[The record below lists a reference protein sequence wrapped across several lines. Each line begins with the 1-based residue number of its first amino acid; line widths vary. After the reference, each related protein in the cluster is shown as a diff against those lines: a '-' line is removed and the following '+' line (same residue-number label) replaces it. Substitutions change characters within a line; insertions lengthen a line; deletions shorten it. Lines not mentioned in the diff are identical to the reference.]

1 VTTPQQPGQR
11 PGDGPLGQAPYGGGQ
26 QGQFGQP
33 GQFAQPGQ
41 FGQPGPQQG
50 QPGQFGQQQGQSGQ
64 FAQPGQFAPGQQAQQ
79 GQFSQPAAGQG
90 PAFPAAGQGPAFPQP
105 GQQST
110 FGPAD
115 NPGGGGFGPAMPP
128 GKARGRARGG
138 RWAGA
143 SRKIRMVRLII
154 GGVVVVVGIV
164 VAVVTSHSDPGN
176 AAVGDCIGNLPSAD
190 STTAVDANNA
200 KKIDCTDPS
209 AQYKVVGVVKDSTG
223 NEINDDAK
231 VQKDCGGFQG
241 FDTAFEEYS
250 QDSSGN
256 NSDGTLLCLEPVKH

>member
-41 FGQPGPQQG
+41 FGQPGQSGQFGQPGPQQG
-50 QPGQFGQQQGQSGQ
+50 QPGQFGQQG
-64 FAQPGQFAPGQQAQQ
+64 QPGQFGPGQQTQQ
-79 GQFSQPAAGQG
+79 GQFGQPAAGQG
-90 PAFPAAGQGPAFPQP
+90 TAFPAAGQGPAFPQQ

-128 GKARGRARGG
+128 GRVRGG
-138 RWAGA
+138 RWGRA
-143 SRKIRMVRLII
+143 SRKIRMIRLII
-154 GGVVVVVGIV
+154 GAVVLVVIVVVALI
-164 VAVVTSHSDPGN
+164 TSHSDPGN

-231 VQKDCGGFQG
+231 VQKDCGAFPG

-250 QDSSGN
+250 QDNSGN

>member
-1 VTTPQQPGQR
+1 MTTPQQPGQR

-41 FGQPGPQQG
+41 FGQPSPQGQPGQPGQFGQQG
-50 QPGQFGQQQGQSGQ
+50 QPGQFGAPG
-64 FAQPGQFAPGQQAQQ
+64 QPGQSAQQ
-79 GQFSQPAAGQG
+79 GQFGQPAAGQG
-90 PAFPAAGQGPAFPQP
+90 PAFPAAGQGPAFPSAT
-105 GQQST
+105 QQST
-110 FGPAD
+110 FGPAG
-115 NPGGGGFGPAMPP
+115 NAGGGGFGPAMPP
-128 GKARGRARGG
+128 GRARGRWG
-138 RWAGA
+138 RV
-143 SRKIRMVRLII
+143 SRKIMMIRLII
-154 GGVVVVVGIV
+154 AAVVVVVGIV
-164 VAVVTSHSDPGN
+164 VAVISSHTDPGN

-200 KKIDCTDPS
+200 KKIDCSDST
-209 AQYKVVGVVKDSTG
+209 AQYKVVGVVKDPTG
-223 NEINDDAK
+223 NEINDDTK

-250 QDSSGN
+250 QDNSGN

>member
-1 VTTPQQPGQR
+1 MTTPQQPGQR

-41 FGQPGPQQG
+41 FGQPGQSGQFGQPGPQQG
-50 QPGQFGQQQGQSGQ
+50 QPGQFGQQG
-64 FAQPGQFAPGQQAQQ
+64 QPGQFGPGQQTQQ
-79 GQFSQPAAGQG
+79 GQFGQPAAGQG
-90 PAFPAAGQGPAFPQP
+90 TAFPAAGQGPAFPQQ

-128 GKARGRARGG
+128 GRVRGG
-138 RWAGA
+138 RWGRA
-143 SRKIRMVRLII
+143 SRKIRMIRLII
-154 GGVVVVVGIV
+154 IAV
-164 VAVVTSHSDPGN
+164 VAVVIVVFAVIASQTDAGN

-231 VQKDCGGFQG
+231 VQKDCGAFPG

-250 QDSSGN
+250 QDNSGN